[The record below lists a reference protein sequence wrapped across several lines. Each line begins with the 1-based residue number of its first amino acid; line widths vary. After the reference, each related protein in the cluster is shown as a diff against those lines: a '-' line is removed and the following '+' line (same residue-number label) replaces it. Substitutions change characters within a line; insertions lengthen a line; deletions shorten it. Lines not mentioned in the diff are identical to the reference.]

1 MSDGTSNDGRGNWQ
15 DIYLGLRQ
23 RLLDL
28 QFLPGQIIR
37 PAAVV
42 SHYEMTLSD
51 VRRAL
56 AALQGEGYVTGSA
69 AGTYV
74 VRRWSDDELRD
85 AFELRASLVE
95 LGVNAAVRAANP
107 VFATRLREHAD
118 LTIDEARVNDDI
130 AELATRRLWQFEDDL
145 LRGLGLPDLAGVLPN
160 AMSPSLHRATV
171 RLMTNANLIAA
182 FARLDEIAVKIG
194 RGNSSVAGRLARAH
208 VLLAAELFI
217 ESYGSLNPLPREPEI
232 DLEGFGDEIHNTAQD
247 EKPKP
252 HFGLGRPEE

>member
-1 MSDGTSNDGRGNWQ
+1 MSDATFNDGLGNWN
-15 DIYLGLRQ
+15 DIYLGLRH

-42 SHYEMTLSD
+42 SHFEVSLTD

-56 AALQGEGYVTGSA
+56 AALQSEGYIAGSA

-74 VRRWSDDELRD
+74 VRHWSDDELRD

-107 VFATRLREHAD
+107 GLVTRLREHAG
-118 LTIDEARVNDDI
+118 LKIDETRINEDI

-182 FARLDEIAVKIG
+182 FARLDEIAVEIA
-194 RGNSSVAGRLARAH
+194 RGNSSVAGRLARGH
-208 VLLAAELFI
+208 VLLAAELFFD
-217 ESYGSLNPLPREPEI
+217 SYGSLNPLPLEPEI
-232 DLEGFGDEIHNTAQD
+232 DLETFADEVHSPERD
-247 EKPKP
+247 RKPKP
-252 HFGLGRPEE
+252 FFGLGGPEE